1 VWVSVGWGGAA
12 VLGLAARPAI
22 SSFVRSRA
30 DALLQE
36 IQKQR
41 GWRKAGEVVR
51 LLQAGDLLSDGLSTA
66 PDGTEEKSEE
76 GRSGRA
82 ADDFRGSGARLQVL
96 DLGAGEGYVAQ
107 ALQRQTGAAVTL
119 ADVVDLNRTD
129 LPHRCYDGRSLP
141 LDDDAVDVTILY
153 FVLHHAEDPEAV
165 LREALRVSRSRVVVA
180 ESIVTG
186 RGQHLLL
193 RMLDRLA
200 NRLRSGGALRAQ
212 ERHLSFR
219 SAGAWADLARR
230 LGATVRHAEV
240 RRHPIHPQGFYVLEP
255 SSCTAAS
262 PVAVEAEGDESAG
275 EEEREAASA

>member
-1 VWVSVGWGGAA
+1 
-12 VLGLAARPAI
+12 
-22 SSFVRSRA
+22 
-30 DALLQE
+30 
-36 IQKQR
+36 
-41 GWRKAGEVVR
+41 
-51 LLQAGDLLSDGLSTA
+51 
-66 PDGTEEKSEE
+66 
-76 GRSGRA
+76 
-82 ADDFRGSGARLQVL
+82 
-96 DLGAGEGYVAQ
+96 VAQ
-107 ALQRQTGAAVTL
+107 SLQKRTGAAVTL

-141 LDDDAVDVTILY
+141 LDDDAVDVTLLY

-193 RMLDRLA
+193 RTLDRLA
-200 NRLRSGGALRAQ
+200 NRLRSGGILRAQ

-219 SAGAWADLARR
+219 SAGAWVDLARR

-255 SSCTAAS
+255 SSCTVASSAA
-262 PVAVEAEGDESAG
+262 AEAEEDAAGD
-275 EEEREAASA
+275 EERETASA

>member
-1 VWVSVGWGGAA
+1 
-12 VLGLAARPAI
+12 
-22 SSFVRSRA
+22 
-30 DALLQE
+30 
-36 IQKQR
+36 
-41 GWRKAGEVVR
+41 
-51 LLQAGDLLSDGLSTA
+51 
-66 PDGTEEKSEE
+66 
-76 GRSGRA
+76 
-82 ADDFRGSGARLQVL
+82 L

-107 ALQRQTGAAVTL
+107 ALHRQTGAAVTL

-180 ESIVTG
+180 ESVVMG

-193 RMLDRLA
+193 RTLDRLA
-200 NRLRSGGALRAQ
+200 NRLRSGGSLRAQ

-219 SAGAWADLARR
+219 SADAWADLARG
-230 LGATVRHAEV
+230 LGAAVRHAEV

-255 SSCTAAS
+255 SSRTVAS
-262 PVAVEAEGDESAG
+262 PVPSEVEGGDSAA